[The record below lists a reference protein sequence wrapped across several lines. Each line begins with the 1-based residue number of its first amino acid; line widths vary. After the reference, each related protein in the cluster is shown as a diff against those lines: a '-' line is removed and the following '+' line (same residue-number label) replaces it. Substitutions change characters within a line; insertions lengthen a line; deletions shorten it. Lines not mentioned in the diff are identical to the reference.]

1 MKNKLTSNR
10 IWLFRILSILFSLLL
25 LLSFELILRLV
36 GYGHN
41 YDLFVESETYPDY
54 YVMNDFASEKF
65 FMSKDQATIGY
76 YEPFLKQKSKDTY
89 RIFVLGES
97 TTVGF
102 PYGFNGSFH
111 RWLKYRLMFTFPDVN
126 FEIINLSLTA
136 VNSYTIAD
144 FAEEVVDY
152 DPDAVLIYVGH
163 NEYYGALGV
172 GSTLKAGNNPKVV
185 QSIIWL
191 RELKLYQL
199 VNNLVEGL
207 RNKDDKISEKSLMQ
221 HMPADKKIAF
231 ESDKYWQAIDQFKY
245 NINRTLE
252 VLNKENI
259 PVFISNLVS
268 NEKDLKPFISDINSD
283 DSALKHFD
291 KAWELYEKENFI
303 EAKKQFVKAK
313 EYDLLRFRAPEEIN
327 EEIEKMANSYSHVEF
342 VDARSRFEQASPH
355 GILGNETLLEHVH
368 PNLYGYALLSD
379 AFFNKIKAK
388 NLIGSDWS
396 AAMSFEQ
403 LLHEMPVNEV
413 DSLKGVYQIE
423 YMLNEWPFSNNP
435 KPKQNLINAKSELQK
450 DVLKYTLG
458 ETSWD
463 KVQGKLYTLELK
475 KRHKKKALKI
485 SEAFALIN
493 PLEEIFCK
501 KAALLSMDTGIKDKA
516 AFYYSK
522 QFKLN
527 PTLALALQLSNLYT
541 ELDMPEE
548 ALMYYQY
555 LVAVSDNS
563 EQYSDKMSI
572 LKDVV
577 KKKKDLKL
585 NNDQI
590 DILNKLAWDYIQ
602 LRNTDLARKYFLM
615 AMNID
620 SKNKETVQIGQIL
633 SQELKEGNQG
643 VELANEVLQD
653 AEKEKAKNYEFINTD
668 CESFKVGK
676 FKYQMPDGTFMIIER
691 DTNFQYEYYKGTTTK
706 YKLKWLDDC
715 RYSLSMIETNS
726 KNMRAAK
733 GQVFITNIYETGI
746 DFYKFV
752 SVIDGQDLKIDG
764 VVYIAE

>member
-1 MKNKLTSNR
+1 MKSISKSNKV
-10 IWLFRILSILFSLLL
+10 WLFRIISISFSLLL
-25 LLSFELILRLV
+25 LLLFELILRLV

-41 YDLFVESETYPDY
+41 YDLFVESETYSDY

-65 FMSKDQATIGY
+65 FMSEDQATIGY
-76 YEPFLKQKSKDTY
+76 YEPFLKEKSKDTY

-152 DPDAVLIYVGH
+152 NPDAILIYVGH

-172 GSTLKAGNNPKVV
+172 GSAFKAGNNPKIVK
-185 QSIIWL
+185 SIIRL

-199 VNNLVEGL
+199 VNNIVEGL
-207 RNKDDKISEKSLMQ
+207 RKKDDKISEKSLMQ
-221 HMPADKKIAF
+221 HMPADKKIVF
-231 ESDKYWQAIDQFKY
+231 ESEKYWQAINQFKY
-245 NINRTLE
+245 NINRTLKI
-252 VLNKENI
+252 LDKENI

-268 NEKDLKPFISDINSD
+268 NEKDLKPFISEANSEV
-283 DSALKHFD
+283 SASKYFQ
-291 KAWELYEKENFI
+291 KAWELYKNNDFI
-303 EAKKQFVKAK
+303 EAKKQFIKAK
-313 EYDLLRFRAPEEIN
+313 EYDLLRFRAPEQIN
-327 EEIEKMANSYSHVEF
+327 EEIEKMANSYSQVEF
-342 VDARSRFEQASPH
+342 VDSKSRFEQASPND
-355 GILGNETLLEHVH
+355 IIGNETLLEHVH

-379 AFFNKIKAK
+379 AFFNKIEEKK
-388 NLIGSDWS
+388 LIGKDWS

-413 DSLKGVYQIE
+413 DSLKGVYQID

-435 KPKQNLINAKSELQK
+435 KPKQNLIIAKSELQK

-463 KVQGKLYTLELK
+463 KVQGKLYTSELK
-475 KRHKKKALKI
+475 NGNKKKALKI

-493 PLEEIFCK
+493 PLEESFFK
-501 KAALLSMDTGIKDKA
+501 KAALLSVDTQNKDKA

-522 QFKLN
+522 EFKLN
-527 PTLALALQLSNLYT
+527 PTVAGAQQLVKLYIL
-541 ELDMPEE
+541 LDMPEE
-548 ALMYYQY
+548 ALIYYKY
-555 LVAVSDNS
+555 LVAVSDKS
-563 EQYSDKMSI
+563 EQYSDKMTI
-572 LKDVV
+572 LHDIIKN
-577 KKKKDLKL
+577 KKDLKL
-585 NNDQI
+585 NEDHI

-602 LRNTDLARKYFLM
+602 LRNTELATKYFLM
-615 AMNID
+615 ALNID
-620 SKNKETVQIGQIL
+620 SKSKETIQIGQIL
-633 SQELKEGNQG
+633 SQELKDGKHGE
-643 VELANEVLQD
+643 ELANEVFQD
-653 AEKEKAKNYEFINTD
+653 IEKEKTKNFKFVNKG
-668 CESFKVGK
+668 CETFKVGK

-691 DTNFQYEYYKGTTTK
+691 DTSFQYEYYKGTTTK

-715 RYSLSMIETNS
+715 RYSLTMIETNS
-726 KNMRAAK
+726 KSMLAAK
-733 GQVFITNIYETGI
+733 GQVFITNIYETGAG
-746 DFYKFV
+746 FYKFI
-752 SVIDGQDLKIDG
+752 SVIEGQDLKIDG

>member
-1 MKNKLTSNR
+1 MKNKSKSNKV
-10 IWLFRILSILFSLLL
+10 WLFRILSISFSLLL
-25 LLSFELILRLV
+25 ILLFELILRLV

-65 FMSKDQATIGY
+65 FMSEEQATIGY
-76 YEPFLKQKSKDTY
+76 YEPFLKEKSKDTY

-144 FAEEVVDY
+144 FAEELVDY

-172 GSTLKAGNNPKVV
+172 GSTLKVGNNPKIVK
-185 QSIIWL
+185 SIIRL
-191 RELKLYQL
+191 RELKLFQL
-199 VNNLVEGL
+199 VYNIVDGFGD
-207 RNKDDKISEKSLMQ
+207 KDDKISEKSLMQ
-221 HMPADKKIAF
+221 HMPADKKIAY
-231 ESDKYWQAIDQFKY
+231 ESEKYWQAIDQFKY
-245 NINRTLE
+245 NINLTLE
-252 VLNKENI
+252 VLNEEAI

-268 NEKDLKPFISDINSD
+268 NEKDLKPFISDADSEY
-283 DSALKHFD
+283 SALKSFER
-291 KAWELYEKENFI
+291 AWEFYNNNDFK
-303 EAKKQFVKAK
+303 EAKKLFVKAK
-313 EYDLLRFRAPEEIN
+313 EYDLLRFRAPEGIN
-327 EEIEKMANSYSHVEF
+327 EEIKKIANSYNHVEF
-342 VDARSRFEQASPH
+342 VDAKSRFEQASPH
-355 GILGNETLLEHVH
+355 GIIGNETLLEHVH

-379 AFFNKIKAK
+379 AFFNKIKENQLVDK
-388 NLIGSDWS
+388 DWS

-403 LLHEMPVNEV
+403 LLDEMPVNEV
-413 DSLKGVYQIE
+413 DSLKGAYQID
-423 YMLNEWPFSNNP
+423 YMLNEWPFTNNP
-435 KPKQNLINAKSELQK
+435 KPKQNLIDAKSELQK

-463 KVQGKLYTLELK
+463 KVQGKLYTSELK
-475 KRHKKKALKI
+475 RGNKKEALKI

-493 PLEEIFCK
+493 PLEASFLK
-501 KAALLSMDTGIKDKA
+501 KAALLSMNAQNMVKA

-522 QFKLN
+522 EFKLH
-527 PTLALALQLSNLYT
+527 PTVAGAQQLSESYT
-541 ELDMPEE
+541 QLDMPEE
-548 ALMYYQY
+548 ALKYYNY
-555 LVAVSDNS
+555 IVAASDNG
-563 EQYSDKMSI
+563 EQFADKI
-572 LKDVV
+572 NVLKEIV
-577 KKKKDLKL
+577 KKKKDLKS
-585 NNDQI
+585 NDDHI

-602 LRNTDLARKYFLM
+602 LRNTELARKYFLM
-615 AMNID
+615 ALSID

-633 SQELKEGNQG
+633 SQELKEG
-643 VELANEVLQD
+643 ELANEFFD
-653 AEKEKAKNYEFINTD
+653 DIEKEKTKNYEFINTD
-668 CESFKVGK
+668 CGTFKVGK

-691 DTNFQYEYYKGTTTK
+691 DPDFQYEYYKGTTTK

-726 KNMRAAK
+726 KSMRAAK
-733 GQVFITNIYETGI
+733 GQVFITNIYETGV

-752 SVIDGQDLKIDG
+752 SVIQGQELKIDG
-764 VVYIAE
+764 VVYLAE